1 LFVDSLID
9 AETVDRPRVLAIV
22 LAGFVGFLAGQI
34 LGSVFEL
41 IGVAITHYPGGLSA
55 LGNNPSPPWWANA
68 FGLLGL
74 WIGFGAAIYY
84 AYTYGNLRALP
95 NQWRPRP
102 SDVIYVVLGVACQY
116 LVDGAYWLFSVHHLN
131 GPVNR
136 LFGGVVG
143 ASFVL
148 LIVMTTF
155 LAPIMEEWLFRGVLF
170 RALSEGGPK
179 GGTRAGVVFGVVL
192 SAALFALAH
201 GEPLQFAGLFFLGLV
216 LATLVWRTKRLVPS
230 IVTHMS
236 FNGVA
241 VAVLIH
247 QRSVH

>member
-1 LFVDSLID
+1 LID
-9 AETVDRPRVLAIV
+9 AETVDRPRALAIV
-22 LAGFVGFLAGQI
+22 LAAFVGFLAGQI

-41 IGVAITHYPGGLSA
+41 IGAAITHYPGGFSA
-55 LGNNPSPPWWANA
+55 LSNNSSPPWWANA
-68 FGLLGL
+68 VGLVGL
-74 WIGFGAAIYY
+74 WIGFGGAIYF
-84 AYTYGNLRALP
+84 AYTAGNLRALP
-95 NQWRPRP
+95 KQWRPRP
-102 SDVIYVVLGVACQY
+102 SDLLYVVVGVACQ
-116 LVDGAYWLFSVHHLN
+116 LIVDGAYSLFSVKHLN
-131 GPVNR
+131 GPVNH

-143 ASFVL
+143 AGFVL

-170 RALSEGGPK
+170 RALSEGGPR
-179 GGTRAGVVFGVVL
+179 GGTRNAGLFGVVL

-201 GEPLQFAGLFFLGLV
+201 GEPLQFVGLFFLGLV
-216 LATLVWRTKRLVPS
+216 LAGLVWRTRRLVPS

-241 VAVLIH
+241 VVVLIH